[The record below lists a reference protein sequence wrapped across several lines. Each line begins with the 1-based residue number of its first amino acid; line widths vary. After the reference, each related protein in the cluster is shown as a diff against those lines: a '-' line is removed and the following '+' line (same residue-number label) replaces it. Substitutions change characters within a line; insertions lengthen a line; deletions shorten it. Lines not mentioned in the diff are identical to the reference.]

1 MTGPTFRDGGRPGG
15 RLRRVSPCTGSG
27 DLKHVAGGLTESPSR
42 SPPKNA
48 QACRQGTRGGCR
60 SSSGSAS
67 ACFTA
72 SRSSLAAVRCS
83 AAGRSRWRA
92 MRPYAARTAGQP
104 RLATRCPVRREDEEV
119 RSPVGRVGHPAQVT
133 ALDEPADVVADRGRR
148 KTGLG
153 SERAGG
159 HGLEGRYPA
168 EEREQ
173 LLRHPRPGE
182 LPVDEQPDQEPG
194 GVELLQ
200 EVGFPF
206 PGIHAPNPT
215 SGHDASSSLN

>member
-72 SRSSLAAVRCS
+72 SRSSLATVS
-83 AAGRSRWRA
+83 ARLLDARDGGRR
-92 MRPYAARTAGQP
+92 ARTP
-104 RLATRCPVRREDEEV
+104 RDRGPAAICDPLSLRREDEEV
-119 RSPVGRVGHPAQVT
+119 RAPVGRVGHPAQVT
-133 ALDEPADVVADRGRR
+133 ALDEPADVVTDRGRR
-148 KTGLG
+148 KPGLG
-153 SERAGG
+153 SERAGSHRLQDG
-159 HGLEGRYPA
+159 DPA
-168 EEREQ
+168 EE
-173 LLRHPRPGE
+173 
-182 LPVDEQPDQEPG
+182 
-194 GVELLQ
+194 
-200 EVGFPF
+200 
-206 PGIHAPNPT
+206 
-215 SGHDASSSLN
+215 